1 MIIEDIENAFK
12 HNFQQQIK
20 ILLGNT
26 VLKQGRFVLI
36 KPNAFAMDFYIK
48 TQKAEIEIFQLPLPF
63 RFTTESAKGFVFDYD
78 IDKLLIK
85 NSEMYNRIIEYA
97 RKNKTSKF
105 LNNNVLITFE

>member
-1 MIIEDIENAFK
+1 MIIEDIENSFK

-36 KPNAFAMDFYIK
+36 KPNAFSMDFYIK
-48 TQKAEIEIFQLPLPF
+48 TQKTEIEIFQLPLPF
-63 RFTTESAKGFVFDYD
+63 RFKTESPKGFVFDYD
-78 IDKLLIK
+78 VGNLLIK
-85 NSEMYNRIIEYA
+85 NSEIYNRIIEYA

-105 LNNNVLITFE
+105 LNANVLITFE